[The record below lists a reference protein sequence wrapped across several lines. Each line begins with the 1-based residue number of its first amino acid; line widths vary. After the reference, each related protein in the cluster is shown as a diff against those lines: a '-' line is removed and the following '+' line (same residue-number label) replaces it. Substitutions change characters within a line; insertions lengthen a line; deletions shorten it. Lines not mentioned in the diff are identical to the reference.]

1 MALTSEHLFSLVV
14 TLLLVTAVGIGAARK
29 VKSASDFAVGGYSS
43 GVTLVAGTIIGT
55 IVGGSATVGTAQLAF
70 MVGLSAWWFTL
81 GTGLALIV
89 MALFYARPL
98 RATGLQTIPQ
108 FLVRHF
114 GPAAGPLASL
124 TSSLGI
130 FFSIAAST
138 LAAVPL
144 ITAMFS
150 FGAAQAAGLVLVL
163 IVAYVFFGGVW
174 GTGLVGVAKTIILYI
189 TLIAIGWQTYTA
201 MGGPAGYAAAF
212 PAHPWLDIFGRGLW
226 TDLGAVLSLLIGTLT
241 TQTYVQALYAARDGD
256 TARRGALVAAAIN
269 IPAGIPAVMA
279 GMFMRL
285 HHPDI
290 APIEALPL
298 YILHYLPPWLGGI
311 AMAALLL
318 ATVGSAAGLALGV
331 GTMVTRDILSGL
343 VRRGGD
349 IAALWLNRLVVLAV
363 AMAAALLT
371 FGNLKAVIMDWNYL
385 SMGLRGA
392 GIILP
397 LTAAIFRPGR
407 IAPRLAV
414 WSMAAGAAVTMA
426 WRLVFPQG
434 LDPLYAGVAASALF
448 LAAGWRRKETDPRR

>member
-1 MALTSEHLFSLVV
+1 MALTSEHLLSLVI
-14 TLLLVTAVGIGAARK
+14 TLLIVTAVGIGAARK
-29 VKSASDFAVGGYSS
+29 VKSANDFAVGGYSS
-43 GVTLVAGTIIGT
+43 GVTIVAGTIIGT
-55 IVGGSATVGTAQLAF
+55 IIGGSATVGTAQLAF

-81 GTGLALIV
+81 GTGLALVV
-89 MALFYARPL
+89 MALFYAQPL

-108 FLVRHF
+108 FLVQHF
-114 GPAAGPLASL
+114 GPASGPLASL

-144 ITAMFS
+144 ITAMFA
-150 FGAAQAAGLVLVL
+150 FDAMQAAGLVFALV
-163 IVAYVFFGGVW
+163 VAYVFFGGVW
-174 GTGLVGVAKTIILYI
+174 GTGLVGVVKTVILYI

-201 MGGPAGYAAAF
+201 MGGPAGFTAAF
-212 PAHPWLDIFGRGLW
+212 PAHPWFDIFGRGW
-226 TDLGAVLSLLIGTLT
+226 TDLGAVLSLLIGTLS
-241 TQTYVQALYAARDGD
+241 TQTYVQALYAAKDGAV
-256 TARRGALVAAAIN
+256 ARRGALVAAAIN

-331 GTMVTRDILSGL
+331 GTMVTRDIMTGF
-343 VRRGGD
+343 VRRHGD
-349 IAALWLNRLVVLAV
+349 VAALWLNRAVVLAV
-363 AMAAALLT
+363 SLAAALLT
-371 FGNLKAVIMDWNYL
+371 FGNLKTMILDWNYL

-392 GIILP
+392 GIFLP
-397 LTAAIFRPGR
+397 LTIAIFRPGR
-407 IAPRLAV
+407 LAPRMAI
-414 WSMAAGAAVTMA
+414 WSMAAGAGVTLA
-426 WRLVFPQG
+426 WKLVFPQG
-434 LDPLYAGVAASALF
+434 LDPLYAGLATSALF
-448 LAAGWRRKETDPRR
+448 MVAGWRKKDTSRLY